1 MRAREEVIDELVQQW
16 LTKAEDDFDAAET
29 LLAQRRLLWIVAFHA
44 QQAAE
49 KYIKAFLTEHQIE
62 FPKTHRMEE
71 LLSLVARR
79 DPKLADSL
87 FPAAALNPYGADIRY
102 PGDIPDLT
110 LETASQALNRA
121 AEVRAAIHR
130 ALGLEHPD

>member
-1 MRAREEVIDELVQQW
+1 MSSGVSPTPPTSTGRSSMRAREEVINELVQQW
-16 LTKAEDDFDAAET
+16 VTKGEDDFNVAET
-29 LLAQRRLLWIVAFHA
+29 LLAQHSVLWIVAFHA

-71 LLSLVARR
+71 LLSLVARK

-87 FPAAALNPYGADIRY
+87 APAAGLDPYG
-102 PGDIPDLT
+102 
-110 LETASQALNRA
+110 
-121 AEVRAAIHR
+121 
-130 ALGLEHPD
+130 